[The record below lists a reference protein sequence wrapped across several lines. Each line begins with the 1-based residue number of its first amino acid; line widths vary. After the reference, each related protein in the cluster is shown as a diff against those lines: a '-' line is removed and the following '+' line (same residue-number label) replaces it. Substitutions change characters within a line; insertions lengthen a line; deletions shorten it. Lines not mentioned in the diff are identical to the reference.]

1 MDWRRK
7 HSPER
12 AFRRVRGF
20 MNAALVFVIAV
31 SLAACTDRPATEDEF
46 AADTVGGLTDD
57 TTGFMTQDHSMQE
70 DTVNVELVAFEIDMP
85 ETLPAGETVFEV
97 ENTGEMEH
105 GFEIELLTA
114 EGRGMQ
120 GQDQMEGEQM
130 EGQGVEGTE
139 GQATPGIGG
148 QETEWSIDSLQPGDS
163 ETLTANL
170 QPGTY
175 TVYCPVGNH
184 REQGMEMTITVEE
197 DAQGTTA
204 QLY

>member
-1 MDWRRK
+1 
-7 HSPER
+7 
-12 AFRRVRGF
+12 

-46 AADTVGGLTDD
+46 AADTLGGMTDD
-57 TTGFMTQDHSMQE
+57 TTGFMTETPGMQE
-70 DTVNVELVAFEIDMP
+70 DTVDVELVAFEIDMP
-85 ETLPAGETVFEV
+85 ETLPPGETVFEV
-97 ENTGEMEH
+97 ENTGDMEH

-114 EGRGMQ
+114 EGRDMQ
-120 GQDQMEGEQM
+120 GEGQMEGGQMEGEQM
-130 EGQGVEGTE
+130 DEQGVEGME
-139 GQATPGIGG
+139 GQTTPGIGG

-197 DAQGTTA
+197 GAQGTTA